1 MATLGVESYKKKLSI
16 TKKAMTDNK
25 TESQFSTVVYGELRD
40 IFKSQNWRIRE
51 QKEGR
56 SNRKL
61 LTKEEVWKTALGLE
75 SEDQLDQL
83 LAEAAIHTPTHGQ
96 ITFLLA
102 KCMFYDGSTWK
113 EAIKNFWFPPDSL
126 EPFKKQ
132 SLAELK
138 DLKKHDEDRLALK
151 LLREH
156 LPVEI
161 KDYDDEAEI
170 IFPYPAI
177 AEDGSDGIVP
187 CSIPVPRKLINI
199 AGLLEKKEYQRKSD
213 KNYRNTVTYRMRT
226 DCNEIIKLAAT
237 ACDMSATEFVEALA
251 LETAQLMVR
260 SKIKQFEKGAEPFIP
275 SGGGVNDLGDAGFE
289 DAINEFFGKQL
300 YMVLCG
306 RYSSGETKGFFPVQR
321 YVSPRKGVHHTNGGK
336 WFPEDEAEKD
346 LKFDDDTTR
355 ETALK
360 WIYQM
365 IQDTQKRV
373 KMWTERENA
382 AKDMLGVIL
391 EASEDAD
398 FAKIC
403 NDHWENYIQPTRK
416 KAKADGDA
424 MEPAS

>member
-1 MATLGVESYKKKLSI
+1 MIE
-16 TKKAMTDNK
+16 K
-25 TESQFSTVVYGELRD
+25 TTENQFSTVVYGELGDLFR
-40 IFKSQNWRIRE
+40 SQNWRIRE

-56 SNRKL
+56 SSRKL
-61 LTKEEVWKTALGLE
+61 LTKEEVWKTALGLA

-83 LAEAAIHTPTHGQ
+83 LAEVAIPTPTHGQ

-113 EAIKNFWFPPDSL
+113 EAIKNFWFSPDSL

-138 DLKKHDEDRLALK
+138 VLKKHDEDRVALQ
-151 LLREH
+151 LLGEH

-161 KDYDDEAEI
+161 KDYDDAAEI

-177 AEDGSDGIVP
+177 AEDGSEGMMP
-187 CSIPVPRKLINI
+187 CSIQVPRKLINI
-199 AGLLEKKEYQRKSD
+199 AGLLEKKAYQRKSD

-226 DCNEIIKLAAT
+226 DCNEIIKLAAV

-251 LETAQLMVR
+251 LETSQLMVR
-260 SKIKQFEKGAEPFIP
+260 SKLKQFEIGAEPFKP
-275 SGGGVNDLGDAGFE
+275 SGSGVDDLGDLGFE

-300 YMVLCG
+300 YMVLCS
-306 RYSSGETKGFFPVQR
+306 RYSAGETNGFFPAQR
-321 YVSPRKGVHHTNGGK
+321 YVSPKKGVHHTNGGK
-336 WFPEDEAEKD
+336 WIPEDEAEKD

-360 WIYQM
+360 WIYHM

-391 EASEDAD
+391 EAPDDAD

-403 NDHWENYIQPTRK
+403 NDHWDSTVQPIRK
-416 KAKADGDA
+416 QAKAGIDEK
-424 MEPAS
+424 EPAS